1 MISGHLV
8 KRGKS
13 FSLTDSFCENTS
25 IARLAETEERHS
37 DYQICNAA
45 KQQLKVS
52 SGGGTLQLLRINIE
66 GIVQGFIDCPFMR
79 LAFQCWLTVH
89 IVQVS
94 ESRLANG
101 TAMIGAFGSV
111 KTRSQAVPFAPCSTP
126 IWRSCVA
133 AHFPKQ
139 QDFPPTMLAQSDLA
153 WERDEEIWWKF

>member
-1 MISGHLV
+1 MKWFKVRNVSISTFEAYKHQVFPKMVGFSIWVMSDDQWTFVEKRQVIFTYWFFLRKHLYC
-8 KRGKS
+8 S
-13 FSLTDSFCENTS
+13 FG
-25 IARLAETEERHS
+25 EERHS

-79 LAFQCWLTVH
+79 LEFQCWLTVH

-111 KTRSQAVPFAPCSTP
+111 KTRSQAVPFAPCSTY
-126 IWRSCVA
+126 
-133 AHFPKQ
+133 
-139 QDFPPTMLAQSDLA
+139 SDMA
-153 WERDEEIWWKF
+153 